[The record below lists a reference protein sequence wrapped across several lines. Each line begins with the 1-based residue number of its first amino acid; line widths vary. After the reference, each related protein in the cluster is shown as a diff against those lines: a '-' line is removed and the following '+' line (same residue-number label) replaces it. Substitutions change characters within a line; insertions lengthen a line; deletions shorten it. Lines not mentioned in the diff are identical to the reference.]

1 MTWIAGKQFTPLE
14 NYESE
19 VAQYKA
25 EIEKLKEE
33 IKTLTIQRDTIMS
46 GNHEVLVSKTSELDR
61 IIADQHIIKQT
72 IVNGTTEVSEKIKE
86 ENLKLKKLQNSI
98 DAHNN
103 DIESFNKYSENRVSS
118 LLNLEKELKEKEIE
132 DLVKK
137 HKEKLDYK
145 TGMVELNHKKK
156 K

>member
-72 IVNGTTEVSEKIKE
+72 IVNGTTEVSEKM
-86 ENLKLKKLQNSI
+86 
-98 DAHNN
+98 
-103 DIESFNKYSENRVSS
+103 IEKAF
-118 LLNLEKELKEKEIE
+118 
-132 DLVKK
+132 
-137 HKEKLDYK
+137 
-145 TGMVELNHKKK
+145 
-156 K
+156 